1 MKRRILLGKN
11 VHKLIAQATCNE
23 RAKIWFGCPGWEPPG
38 RRNWKK
44 SRKRLVHFCQ
54 RLMSKTTTLEWPVR
68 DSGTKFFW
76 RSLLGVSDAH
86 LHGVTKSGIG
96 AARKLLQSVLQT
108 KRGTRRIPENQIEGP
123 VGSQPGWRPLNGR
136 IFFAMYS
143 VKYSSAL
150 TAEYVSG
157 FHSTIAGATVSFASD
172 SIVCSRS
179 GSRPQASPGL
189 SQRPATWKTAP
200 GAPLIQLLLSF
211 EAWPRRLV
219 EMAVLAHSCEKNH

>member
-1 MKRRILLGKN
+1 MACRDGAPIRLRVLPSGSCNPSIATSFVLLLPPSVFVHIVRFQDTGCHETAQYAGKS

-23 RAKIWFGCPGWEPPG
+23 RAKIWFGCPGWEPCG
-38 RRNWKK
+38 SENWKK

-54 RLMSKTTTLEWPVR
+54 RLMSKTTTLAWHVR
-68 DSGTKFFW
+68 DSGAKFFW

-136 IFFAMYS
+136 IFS
-143 VKYSSAL
+143 PC
-150 TAEYVSG
+150 
-157 FHSTIAGATVSFASD
+157 TVS
-172 SIVCSRS
+172 SI
-179 GSRPQASPGL
+179 
-189 SQRPATWKTAP
+189 
-200 GAPLIQLLLSF
+200 PL
-211 EAWPRRLV
+211 
-219 EMAVLAHSCEKNH
+219 H